1 MTMTALET
9 WHLSKVIKG
18 CPVLDD
24 ISLEVPRGG
33 VFALLG
39 PEGSGKGAF
48 LKIILGVEAPTS
60 GGGLC
65 LGLDI
70 LTRGVQIREK
80 VGFTGQATRYYG
92 YMPVARLLKFCRG
105 FYPQWDE
112 ALAAKILKQFD
123 LPLSAKIRELPPEA
137 QQGLGLALALAP
149 RPDLLLLDRPTEG
162 FDPVRRRLYYDLA
175 REEMNSRGGTIVISS
190 ATLDEV
196 SNVADQ
202 AALLHR
208 GRLLYA
214 GPMAGLRPAAREIR
228 VVFQKEPQDLPFH
241 HPGISRVRR
250 EKNAYIVTVTENL
263 EEIWQKI
270 AALPHYA
277 LELDDSGLEGLI
289 SRFAKEERKSGTVLP
304 LR

>member
-9 WHLSKVIKG
+9 WNLGKVLRG
-18 CPVLDD
+18 RTVLED
-24 ISLEVPRGG
+24 ISLEVPQGG

-39 PEGSGKGAF
+39 PAGSGINTF
-48 LKIILGVEAPTS
+48 LKIILGVQAPTS

-70 LTRGVQIREK
+70 LTRGLQIREK

-92 YMPVARLLKFCRG
+92 YMSVARMLKFCRG
-105 FYPQWDE
+105 FYPQWDD
-112 ALAAKILKQFD
+112 ALAAKILMQFE
-123 LPLSAKIRELPPEA
+123 LPLAVKIHELSPEE

-149 RPDLLLLDRPTEG
+149 KPDLLLLDRPTEG
-162 FDPVRRRLYYDLA
+162 FDPVRRRLYFDLA
-175 REEMNSRGGTIVISS
+175 RSEMDSRGGTIIISS
-190 ATLDEV
+190 STLDEV
-196 SNVADQ
+196 SSVADH

-208 GRLLYA
+208 GRLLHT
-214 GPMAGLRPAAREIR
+214 GPMAELRPAAREIR
-228 VVFQKEPQDLPFH
+228 VVFQKEPQELPFH

-263 EEIWQKI
+263 EEVWQKI
-270 AALPHYA
+270 AAVPHFA

-289 SRFAKEERKSGTVLP
+289 SRYAKEERKSGTVLP